1 MTRERILSIF
11 ERRRD
16 AWNRHDAGGLTAD
29 YTEDAVLMSPY
40 VGRVIGHGEIQR
52 VYESLFG
59 GFQDLEYG
67 DETLVV
73 ENDQVAQFFS
83 LAGTHSGEFMGMP
96 ATNRRFECHVSSLFT
111 MRANRICFERRV
123 YDFSGLLIQ
132 IGLLKAKPA

>member
-16 AWNRHDAGGLTAD
+16 AWNRHDAESLTAD

-40 VGRVIGHGEIQR
+40 VGRVIGHAEIAE
-52 VYESLFG
+52 VYRSFFG
-59 GFQDLEYG
+59 GFLDLRYQ

-83 LAGTHSGEFMGMP
+83 IAGTHSGEFMGMP
-96 ATNRRFECHVSSLFT
+96 ATGRRFECHVSSLFT
-111 MRANRICFERRV
+111 MRADYICFERRV

-132 IGLLKAKPA
+132 IGVLKARPA